1 MKKLDE
7 QTSKMYNESI
17 LIWEKAIREKDISR
31 VQNMI
36 SQTNGTNFMDRLGRE
51 LLNFA
56 KENGN
61 SEIIEMLQAAG
72 AKE

>member
-17 LIWEKAIREKDISR
+17 LIWEQAIREKDISR

-36 SQTNGTNFMDRLGRE
+36 SQTNGTNFMDCLGRE

-61 SEIIEMLQAAG
+61 SEIIEMLHAAG